1 MRAGASLMRDSNC
14 RRASLSRAR
23 CDARSGS
30 PRSARSRARRR
41 EGRTITRRARGRAD
55 ARERRGSAETRRGF
69 HQSEHL
75 SELTTDFVRA
85 QNETYAPRFRE
96 FVAVGDEVGLTAFFS
111 PDTSADASA
120 SLVREAKESVD
131 VFAPAVE
138 SWSGCGAGKTGCAG
152 CAPDRVRASEAFVL
166 FRELLN
172 AAHRGV
178 RVRLLTNRFD
188 DVKECIGAVSVTSY
202 FSENFDV
209 RTYTSTTFMHAKAMI
224 VDGNVTAISSV
235 NWSKSSYL
243 ENREAGVVA
252 RSKSVAKFA
261 GEVFEYDWSVA
272 EVWRMPAN
280 DGISE
285 DEIRRMKSSEWLEP
299 FPIPSRNISAPHY
312 SPKKQRETWCKG
324 AAVKVSVSPDAGAMT
339 MLEAMN
345 ATTSLD
351 VYTYQITDD
360 FFATRL
366 LKLADDGVIV
376 RIVLSRAIFS
386 DVDRKLSTSLVDK
399 MRENKKIVF
408 RSSPRFYRYAH
419 LKIMIVDRGRDSE
432 RVALATGNLSPS
444 DLPLPVRPFI
454 PCQKGGAAV
463 NRDFEIVMHDAN
475 IVEQFQNLFDGDMAY
490 TSPYRRP
497 SKF

>member
-1 MRAGASLMRDSNC
+1 MRPSLWLVALGASALGAP
-14 RRASLSRAR
+14 RREYDHQVRER
-23 CDARSGS
+23 
-30 PRSARSRARRR
+30 RARRAR
-41 EGRTITRRARGRAD
+41 ATRARARGAD
-55 ARERRGSAETRRGF
+55 SKVSTSRC
-69 HQSEHL
+69 L
-75 SELTTDFVRA
+75 SELTTTRA
-85 QNETYAPRFRE
+85 QNDTYAPRFRE
-96 FVAVGDEVGLTAFFS
+96 FVAAADARVGLTPFFS

-120 SLVREAKESVD
+120 SLVREARESVD

-138 SWSGCGAGKTGCAG
+138 SWSGCGATKSGCAG
-152 CAPDRVRASEAFVL
+152 CAPDRVRANEAFVL

-188 DVKECIGAVSVTSY
+188 SVRECAGAVSVLSY
-202 FSENFDV
+202 FAENFDV

-224 VDGNVTAISSV
+224 VDNNVTAISSV

-252 RSKSVAKFA
+252 RSKSVAEFA

-285 DEIRRMKSSEWLEP
+285 DEIQRMKSSEWLEP

-312 SPKKQRETWCKG
+312 SPKKLRETWCKG
-324 AAVKVSVSPDAGAMT
+324 AAVKVSVSPDAGAAT

-345 ATTSLD
+345 ASATLD
-351 VYTYQITDD
+351 IYTYQITDD
-360 FFATRL
+360 FFASRL
-366 LKLADDGVIV
+366 LKLADAGVIV

-386 DVDRKLSTSLVDK
+386 DVDRKLSASLVDK
-399 MRENKKIVF
+399 MRENEKIVF
-408 RSSPRFYRYAH
+408 RSSPRYYRYAH
-419 LKIMIVDRGRDSE
+419 LKIMIVDRGREGE
-432 RVALATGNLSPS
+432 RVVLATGNLSPS
-444 DLPLPVRPFI
+444 DLPLPVRPFL
-454 PCQKGGAAV
+454 PLHKGGASI